1 MANMATFNQNNQTVH
16 GDQYMGDTVNVTQGD
31 TSPIDARAVA
41 WEFDRALAAAQ
52 QLEPSAARE
61 EVALELT
68 AARAEVEAGETAAAQ
83 GRLARLTALGG
94 TVAAIVNNVADA
106 VRALVGG

>member
-1 MANMATFNQNNQTVH
+1 MATFNQNNQTVH

-31 TSPIDARAVA
+31 SSPIDTRAVA

-52 QLEPSAARE
+52 QLEVSTTRE
-61 EVALELT
+61 QVTAELT
-68 AARAEVEAGETAAAQ
+68 AAQAELEAGETTAAQ
-83 GRLARLTALGG
+83 GRLARLVALGG
-94 TVAAIVNNVADA
+94 RVAEIVNNVAGA